1 MFARSTTV
9 LAHRE
14 NMDRGIML
22 IRDEVM
28 PAVLDMSG
36 CIGMSMLADRESGR
50 CIATTAWESREAME
64 ASATAVRPMRDRAAD
79 ALGGTAQVDEWE
91 IGVLHR
97 DHPSAP
103 GACVR
108 VTWVRTDPG
117 TMDRAVEYYKTM
129 LLPEMEQWDGFCS
142 ASMLLDR
149 TEGLSVSSVTYDSRE
164 AMGALRD
171 RASRIR
177 DKAMQEIGAEV
188 LEVREFELALA
199 HLRVPELV

>member
-1 MFARSTTV
+1 MYARSTTI

-14 NMDRGIML
+14 SMDRGIAL
-22 IRDEVM
+22 IRDEIM
-28 PAVLDMSG
+28 PAVLDMPG

-50 CIATTAWESREAME
+50 CIATTAWDSHEAME
-64 ASATAVRPMRDRAAD
+64 ASAGVVRPMRDRAAD

-91 IGVLHR
+91 LAVLHR
-97 DHPSAP
+97 NHTSAP

-108 VTWVRTDPG
+108 VSWVRSDPA
-117 TMDRAVEYYKTM
+117 TLDRAVGFYKATM
-129 LLPEMEQWDGFCS
+129 LPEMEQWDGFCS

-149 TEGLSVSSVTYDSRE
+149 DEGLSVSSVTFDSYD
-164 AMGALRD
+164 AMATLRD
-171 RASRIR
+171 RAARFR
-177 DKAMQEIGAEV
+177 DNAMQEIGGEV